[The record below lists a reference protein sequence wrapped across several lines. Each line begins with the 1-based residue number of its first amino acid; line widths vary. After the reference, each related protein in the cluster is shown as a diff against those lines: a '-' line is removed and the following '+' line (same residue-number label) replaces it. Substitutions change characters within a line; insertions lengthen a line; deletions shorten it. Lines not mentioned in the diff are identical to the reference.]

1 MRSGRAIFGT
11 VDTWLLHKLKNVNS
25 AEKFEVISDITN
37 ASATGLFDP
46 FKLEFIPAMLKY
58 FKINKNMLPAVV
70 DNSYDFG
77 YTHKSML
84 GAPIKIA
91 TVIADQAAAL
101 LGNACF
107 RKMDIKVSNL
117 FGCQSFFL
125 QILMNNIFQI
135 TLGTGAFL
143 NINTGNKPKG
153 SKNGSSPMVAYDL
166 STKKKRTS
174 RVFYTERGFNEAS
187 TVIRFALTVGLC
199 NDVKQLSSMAF
210 SVPSSD
216 GVFFIPKFVSMAGFV
231 GFKNSTTKEHLVR
244 AILESIVFQVAT
256 FYFLTKEE
264 IAYHF
269 DKIRI
274 DGGISE
280 NDFICQQIADLINV
294 KIERSANS
302 SELTSFGVAYLSAYI
317 SSSAQLEE
325 LEHASK
331 FYKLDK
337 VFLPNEANRKELF
350 MRYKKFE
357 AVCKTFESV
366 KL

>member
-1 MRSGRAIFGT
+1 
-11 VDTWLLHKLKNVNS
+11 
-25 AEKFEVISDITN
+25 
-37 ASATGLFDP
+37 
-46 FKLEFIPAMLKY
+46 
-58 FKINKNMLPAVV
+58 
-70 DNSYDFG
+70 
-77 YTHKSML
+77 
-84 GAPIKIA
+84 
-91 TVIADQAAAL
+91 
-101 LGNACF
+101 
-107 RKMDIKVSNL
+107 
-117 FGCQSFFL
+117 
-125 QILMNNIFQI
+125 
-135 TLGTGAFL
+135 
-143 NINTGNKPKG
+143 
-153 SKNGSSPMVAYDL
+153 MVAYDL
-166 STKKKRTS
+166 TTKRKKPS
-174 RVFYTERGFNEAS
+174 RVFYTERGFNESS
-187 TVIRFALTVGLC
+187 TVIKFAQTIGLC
-199 NDVKQLSSMAF
+199 SDVKQLSSMAF
-210 SVPSSD
+210 SVMNSD

-256 FYFLTKEE
+256 FFFLTKEE
-264 IAYHF
+264 TSYHF

-317 SSSAQLEE
+317 SSSVLEE

-337 VFLPNEANRKELF
+337 VFSPNEANRKELF

-357 AVCKTFESV
+357 AISKTFESL